1 MKRFYIIFFALPVL
15 VFILL
20 YFSIWWFTAS
30 LAVMMIFILYSF
42 YAVRLDAA
50 ESRNEVLES
59 EIEELNMRLENAV
72 VKEQKT
78 SKEADQIRQMKQQ
91 LLSIL
96 SHEIRTP
103 MNGVLGTSL
112 LLSDTTLTDEQQDY
126 VNTIRSCSESL
137 LTTVNNMLVNDL
149 LDFSKMQLEGKQLE
163 YKSFDLR
170 DSVEEVLEMFA
181 DKTGQTG
188 VDMIYEI
195 DRKVPD
201 QILGDSKRVRQV
213 LMNLV
218 ENAVKFTAHGEIYVS
233 VNFIEQ
239 QTGGYPPE
247 LRFEIR
253 DTGYGMNKDQVKH
266 LFSGIPGKDYQKDG
280 NNERGLGLVICK
292 KLVEFMGGT
301 IHATSQPGEGS
312 VFVFTIPFSPSL
324 KAAREHAR
332 QDSMAELEGK
342 RVLVIEDNET
352 NCQVLMKRLKAW
364 KMAPAAAGSIDE
376 AMEILAGDT
385 QFDAV
390 LADMDLPGKENAA
403 IIKKKYP
410 SLPVLGMSVT
420 SDNKSEPEA
429 GVFAAILFKPVRQY
443 MLRDKFLDLFA
454 PAGAYNQNDT
464 NAMSD
469 VFAERYPLR
478 ILVAED
484 NPVNQKIATK
494 ILAKLGYTATLANHG
509 KEVMELVGQ
518 EHYDIIL
525 MDVQM
530 PEMNGL
536 EATRMIRTC
545 LDVQP
550 VIIALTAN
558 AMQGD
563 RDECMQAGM
572 DDYMS
577 KPIQLNELLA
587 QLEKWALMLK
597 RRRA

>member
-30 LAVMMIFILYSF
+30 LGVLMIFILYSF
-42 YAVRLDAA
+42 FAVRLDAA

-78 SKEADQIRQMKQQ
+78 SKDADQIRQMKQQ

-112 LLSDTTLTDEQQDY
+112 LLSDTTLTAEQQDY

-149 LDFSKMQLEGKQLE
+149 LDFSKMQQEGKQLE
-163 YKSFDLR
+163 YKSFDVR
-170 DSVEEVLEMFA
+170 DAIEEILEMFA
-181 DKTGQTG
+181 DKSGQSG
-188 VDMIYEI
+188 VDMIYDI
-195 DRKVPD
+195 DKKVPD
-201 QILGDSKRVRQV
+201 QILGDNKRVRQV

-218 ENAVKFTAHGEIYVS
+218 ENAVKFTAHGEIFVGLS
-233 VNFIEQ
+233 FIEQ

-247 LRFEIR
+247 LRFEVR
-253 DTGYGMNKDQVKH
+253 DTGYGMNKEQVKH
-266 LFSGIPGKDYQKDG
+266 LFSGIPGKDFQKEGDG
-280 NNERGLGLVICK
+280 DRGLGLVICK

-301 IHATSQPGEGS
+301 ISATSQAGDGS

-324 KAAREHAR
+324 KATREHAR
-332 QDSMAELEGK
+332 KDNMIDLEGK
-342 RVLVIEDNET
+342 RVLVIEDSET
-352 NCQVLMKRLKAW
+352 NCQILMQRLKAW
-364 KMAPAAAGSIDE
+364 KMAPAAAASIGE

-385 QFDAV
+385 HFDAV
-390 LADMDLPGKENAA
+390 LADMDLPGRENAA
-403 IIKKKYP
+403 VIKKQYP
-410 SLPVLGMSVT
+410 SLPIIGMSVS
-420 SDNKSEPEA
+420 SDNKTNPEP
-429 GVFAAILFKPVRQY
+429 GLFSAIILKPVRQY
-443 MLRDKFLDLFA
+443 MLRDKLLDLFA

-509 KEVMELVGQ
+509 KEAMELVGQ
-518 EHYDIIL
+518 EQYDIIL